1 VAHAPIRILCVDDH
15 AIVRD
20 GITFI
25 INRQPDLEV
34 VASTGTAEDAVV
46 MCRDLQPDV
55 TLMDLQLPGMS
66 GLEAIRLIR
75 RDNPA
80 ARVIVLTM
88 YRGDEDIH
96 RALAAG
102 AATYLLKDTLSD
114 HLIRVIPEVYAGEQA
129 VEPYVREQLAARA
142 VHATLTS
149 REVEVLELIAK
160 AMRTKEIAT
169 SLGIS
174 EQTARV
180 HVKNILAKF
189 GVSDRIAAVNI
200 ARSRGWIHLL

>member
-1 VAHAPIRILCVDDH
+1 MTQHAARILCVEDH

-20 GITFI
+20 GIGFI
-25 INRQPDLEV
+25 INRQPDLQV
-34 VASTGTAEDAVV
+34 VGSAATGEEAVV
-46 MCRDLQPDV
+46 LFRELRPDV

-66 GLEAIRLIR
+66 GLEAIRRIR
-75 RDNPA
+75 REDPK

-96 RALAAG
+96 RALEAG

-114 HLIRVIPEVYAGEQA
+114 HLIRVIREVNAGNHP
-129 VEPYVREQLAARA
+129 VEPYVRERLAERA
-142 VHATLTS
+142 VRAPLTS

-200 ARSRGWIHLL
+200 ARSRGWIHT

>member
-1 VAHAPIRILCVDDH
+1 MTHGPARILCVDDH

-20 GITFI
+20 GIGFI
-25 INRQPDLEV
+25 INRQHDLEV
-34 VASTGTAEDAVV
+34 VGSAATGEEAIALFREL
-46 MCRDLQPDV
+46 RPDV

-66 GLEAIRLIR
+66 GLEAIRTIR
-75 RDNPA
+75 RDDPE

-96 RALAAG
+96 RALEAG

-114 HLIRVIPEVYAGEQA
+114 HLIRVIREVYAGNHSI
-129 VEPYVREQLAARA
+129 EPYVRERLAERA
-142 VHATLTS
+142 VHAALTR

-160 AMRTKEIAT
+160 AMRTKEIAA

-200 ARSRGWIHLL
+200 ARSRGWIHLI